1 MVSHQ
6 LRISQNNYKVLMTI
20 LKYPLSGKTLVAT
33 KELEKLAETHQ
44 TIIKLPSPPHMIQ
57 VPGISSL
64 ILKCPLSNKDM
75 NKDKELFV
83 DHKKVT
89 VLV

>member
-1 MVSHQ
+1 
-6 LRISQNNYKVLMTI
+6 MTI

-33 KELEKLAETHQ
+33 KELEKLAQTHQ
-44 TIIKLPSPPHMIQ
+44 TITKRPSSLLMIQ
-57 VPGISSL
+57 VPVISSL
-64 ILKCPLSNKDM
+64 ILKHPLSNKDT

-83 DHKKVT
+83 NHKKVT